1 MILLGFPPVWGW
13 LGLGLVL
20 IAAEVLAAPGT
31 YLLFVG
37 IAAVIMAVISAFTP
51 LGGGTELVVF
61 GILALVSAG
70 IGWKIYGAR
79 VENDAARDL
88 HDPAV
93 TLVGRTITLSAPITD
108 GYGQAR
114 MDDTV
119 WRVAGPDLPAGTPV
133 RIKALD
139 GATLLVEPAP

>member
-20 IAAEVLAAPGT
+20 IGLEVLAAPGT
-31 YLLFVG
+31 YMLFIG
-37 IAAVIMAVISAFTP
+37 IAALIMAGVNALVTLGSA
-51 LGGGTELVVF
+51 TELMVF
-61 GILALVSAG
+61 GVLALICG
-70 IGWKIYGAR
+70 FIGWRVYGAR

-93 TLVGRTITLSAPITD
+93 TMVGRILTLSAPIAE
-108 GYGQAR
+108 GVGQAR

-119 WRVAGPDLPAGTPV
+119 WRVSGPDLPAGAKV
-133 RIKALD
+133 RVKALD
-139 GATLLVEPAP
+139 GATLLVDPA

>member
-37 IAAVIMAVISAFTP
+37 IAAVAMAMISAFAP
-51 LGGGTELVVF
+51 LTGGTELVAF
-61 GILALVSAG
+61 GVLALISG
-70 IGWKIYGAR
+70 FIGWKIYGAR

-93 TLVGRTITLSAPITD
+93 TLVGRTLTLSGAIVD
-108 GYGQAR
+108 GVGQVR

-119 WRVAGPDLPAGTPV
+119 WRVAGPELPVGAKV

-139 GATLLVEPAP
+139 GSTLIVEAV

>member
-13 LGLGLVL
+13 LGLGLIL
-20 IAAEVLAAPGT
+20 ITAEVLAAPGT

-37 IAAVIMAVISAFTP
+37 IAAIIMAGLSAITP
-51 LGGGTELVVF
+51 LGGGTELAIF
-61 GILALVSAG
+61 GVLALVCAG

-93 TLVGRTITLSAPITD
+93 TLVGRTITLSAPIAG

-119 WRVAGPDLPAGTPV
+119 WRVAGPDLPAGAQV
-133 RIKALD
+133 RIAALD
-139 GATLLVEPAP
+139 GATLVVEPL

>member
-37 IAAVIMAVISAFTP
+37 IAAVAVAVISAFVP
-51 LGGGTELVVF
+51 MGGGTELVVF
-61 GILALVSAG
+61 GLLALVSGG

-93 TLVGRTITLSAPITD
+93 TLVGRVLTLSTAIAD
-108 GYGQAR
+108 GVGQVR

-119 WRVAGPDLPAGTPV
+119 WRVAGPDLPAGSKV

-139 GATLLVEPAP
+139 GATLLVEPA

>member
-20 IAAEVLAAPGT
+20 IGLEVLAAPGT
-31 YLLFVG
+31 YMLFIG
-37 IAAVIMAVISAFTP
+37 IAALIMAGVNALVTLGSA
-51 LGGGTELVVF
+51 TELLVF
-61 GILALVSAG
+61 GVLALICG
-70 IGWKIYGAR
+70 LIGWRVYGAR

-93 TLVGRTITLSAPITD
+93 TMVGRILTLSAPIAE
-108 GYGQAR
+108 GVGQAR

-119 WRVAGPDLPAGTPV
+119 WRVSGPDLPAGAKV
-133 RIKALD
+133 RVKALD
-139 GATLLVEPAP
+139 GATLLVDPA

>member
-20 IAAEVLAAPGT
+20 IGLEVHAAPGT
-31 YLLFVG
+31 YMLFIG
-37 IAAVIMAVISAFTP
+37 IAALIMAGVNTLVT
-51 LGGGTELVVF
+51 LGAATELMVF
-61 GILALVSAG
+61 GVLALICG
-70 IGWKIYGAR
+70 FIGWRVYGAR

-93 TLVGRTITLSAPITD
+93 TMVGRILTLSAPIAE
-108 GYGQAR
+108 GVGQAR

-119 WRVAGPDLPAGTPV
+119 WRVSGPDLPAGAKV
-133 RIKALD
+133 RVKALD
-139 GATLLVEPAP
+139 GATLLVDPA

>member
-20 IAAEVLAAPGT
+20 IGLEVLAAPGT
-31 YLLFVG
+31 YLLFIG
-37 IAAVIMAVISAFTP
+37 IAALIMAGVNALVT
-51 LGGGTELVVF
+51 LGAATELMVF
-61 GILALVSAG
+61 GVLALICGLV
-70 IGWKIYGAR
+70 GWRVYGAR

-93 TLVGRTITLSAPITD
+93 TMVGRILTLSAPIAE
-108 GYGQAR
+108 GIGQVR

-119 WRVAGPDLPAGTPV
+119 WRVSGPDLPAGAKV
-133 RIKALD
+133 RVKALD
-139 GATLLVEPAP
+139 GATLLVEPA